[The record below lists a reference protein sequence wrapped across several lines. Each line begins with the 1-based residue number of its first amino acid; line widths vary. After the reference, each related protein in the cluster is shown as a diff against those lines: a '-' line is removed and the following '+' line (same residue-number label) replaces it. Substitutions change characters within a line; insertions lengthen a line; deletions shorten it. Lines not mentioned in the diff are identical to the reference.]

1 MCIQARTKGCNTMFK
16 INRTATLRLATV
28 VLATSML
35 VGAAPASAAQ
45 ANGSDLGFS
54 PRLAKTAP
62 VAKFTVAA
70 PAADT
75 AMTTAAT
82 MASAPVKAL
91 ATTTSTTVKAATTTT
106 AGTTKRSG
114 TDETAKAKAILA
126 GLIAKYPILQGTTVT
141 FGDARGYQAIA
152 LYKSGRI
159 IINPAHTATLSRIL
173 DHEVWHIIDWRDNG
187 VIDWGE
193 NIPAH

>member
-1 MCIQARTKGCNTMFK
+1 MFK
-16 INRTATLRLATV
+16 NSRTATLRLATV
-28 VLATSML
+28 ALATSML

-45 ANGSDLGFS
+45 ATGANGFASS
-54 PRLAKTAP
+54 LAKAAP
-62 VAKFTVAA
+62 VAKFTVTA
-70 PAADT
+70 PAADA
-75 AMTTAAT
+75 AMTTSAT

-91 ATTTSTTVKAATTTT
+91 ATATTTTVKAASTTTT
-106 AGTTKRSG
+106 GATKRSG
-114 TDETAKAKAILA
+114 SDEAAQARAILA

-173 DHEVWHIIDWRDNG
+173 DHEVWHVIDWRDNG